1 MGKQPRLDAHDK
13 SELRQFLGFRPHA
26 LAIARCPH
34 GAVVGLAD
42 RLVYRTAQGWAQ
54 LPWHTVEH
62 GRWDSERNALEWT
75 TTAGAEG
82 SLDLAEAA
90 PLLQLFHERVGA
102 TIVCTQTV
110 PLGKKRSA
118 VVSAR
123 QDLTDPTAPLIWQV
137 SAGADTSAQ
146 GLSDEPAVN
155 AALAQLR
162 DEYDLG

>member
-1 MGKQPRLDAHDK
+1 MGKSARLDAHDK
-13 SELRQFLGFRPHA
+13 SELKQFLGFRPHV
-26 LAIARCPH
+26 LAVAGGTQ

-42 RLVYRTAQGWAQ
+42 RLVYRTAQGWIQ
-54 LPWHTVEH
+54 LPWHTVEQ
-62 GRWDSERNALEWT
+62 GRWDSERSALEWT
-75 TTAGAEG
+75 TTEG
-82 SLDLAEAA
+82 VEATLDLQDAA